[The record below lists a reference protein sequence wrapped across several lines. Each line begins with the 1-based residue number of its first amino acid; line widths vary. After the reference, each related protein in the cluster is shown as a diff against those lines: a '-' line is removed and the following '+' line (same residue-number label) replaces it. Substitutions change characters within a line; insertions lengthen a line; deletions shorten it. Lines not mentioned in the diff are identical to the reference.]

1 MLTVFVRAIIIYIIL
16 IIIMRLMGKR
26 QLSELQPFEF
36 AITLILAELACI
48 PMAEIQIPIMYGI
61 IPIFTLFVLHLLI
74 TKIASKSVK
83 FNKFLNG
90 KPIMVITPK
99 GIDQRILKQLDMS
112 VLDLLHALR
121 ASGYFFPSEIAY
133 AILETDGKLSV
144 LPKADAAPLTAKASN
159 MTVEPVEL
167 SYAVISDGFF
177 ENNNLELSGI
187 GKDKI
192 EMILSDNKL
201 TPEEILLMTIDNGS
215 EVYLQPKRGNAFTI
229 KL

>member
-1 MLTVFVRAIIIYIIL
+1 MLTIFVRAIIIYVIL

-36 AITLILAELACI
+36 AITLIIAELACV

-61 IPIFTLFVLHLLI
+61 IPIFTLFVLHLFI
-74 TKIASKSVK
+74 TKFASKSVK

-90 KPIMVITPK
+90 KPIMIITPK

-144 LPKADAAPLTAKASN
+144 LPKADAAPLTAKASKIE
-159 MTVEPVEL
+159 VEPVKN
-167 SYAVISDGFF
+167 SYAIISDGFF
-177 ENNNLELSGI
+177 ENNHLELSGV
-187 GKDKI
+187 DKSKI
-192 EMILSDNKL
+192 DTILSDNKL
-201 TPEEILLMTIDNGS
+201 KPEEVLLMTIDNGS
-215 EVYLQPKRGNAFTI
+215 EIYLQPKKGNAFTI

>member
-1 MLTVFVRAIIIYIIL
+1 
-16 IIIMRLMGKR
+16 MGKR